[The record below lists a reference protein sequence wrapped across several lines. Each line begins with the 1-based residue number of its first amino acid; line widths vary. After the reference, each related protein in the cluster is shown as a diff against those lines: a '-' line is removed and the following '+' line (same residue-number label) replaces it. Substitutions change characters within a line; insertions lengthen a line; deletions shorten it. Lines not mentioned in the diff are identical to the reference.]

1 MVLNI
6 INSEADLTKNPTVV
20 YTAFSIFIPDLFSD
34 FYSRVPDPEEVAI
47 SQIFPLIRAQ
57 M

>member
-1 MVLNI
+1 MVLKI
-6 INSEADLTKNPTVV
+6 INSEADLTKSSKVV

-34 FYSRVPDPEEVAI
+34 FYYRIPDPEEVAI